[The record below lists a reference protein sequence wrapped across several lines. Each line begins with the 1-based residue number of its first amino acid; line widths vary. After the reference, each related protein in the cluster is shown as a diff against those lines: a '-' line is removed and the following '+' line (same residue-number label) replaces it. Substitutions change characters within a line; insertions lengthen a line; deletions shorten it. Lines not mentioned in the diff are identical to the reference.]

1 MSTTEQDIIIV
12 GGGISGAA
20 LAYGLSGKGR
30 KVTVLDA
37 PTDTNKAS
45 RTNVGLI
52 WCQSKFLHLPEYAKW
67 GFVSSRLYP
76 ALTKELEEISGHA
89 IPVNYTGGIIPVLSE
104 EDYQKRGDYI
114 EKLREALGE
123 YKGIEVPK
131 ETVSISKAE
140 VDAELARMQE
150 RNARIETVDREA
162 KTGLYVYEA
171 DGELLVFRDR
181 GTHYI
186 LNFFLQQG
194 ARPTLPDVSKPVV
207 TELAYRP
214 KDADAMLS
222 AAAYFRAIG
231 FEEVLRRT
239 RRTRSGASAGVQRAS
254 QQAAS
259 ASRSG
264 VSAGAAAG
272 EAAVMDFLK
281 QEFSTFTGCLPT
293 EDTLREALAAGQIL
307 CAQDERGI
315 CGLLHFA
322 PGRAASEL
330 RHLAVRADCRRQGIA
345 NALFD
350 AYMSVTGGQKSLVWA
365 RIGNEAAERF
375 YETHDYRPDG
385 WNSVVLQY
393 GGTEQ

>member
-1 MSTTEQDIIIV
+1 MQKIEAFAQAA
-12 GGGISGAA
+12 GLLGAQ
-20 LAYGLSGKGR
+20 LRRGV
-30 KVTVLDA
+30 VT
-37 PTDTNKAS
+37 NS
-45 RTNVGLI
+45 
-52 WCQSKFLHLPEYAKW
+52 FLTA
-67 GFVSSRLYP
+67 
-76 ALTKELEEISGHA
+76 A
-89 IPVNYTGGIIPVLSE
+89 
-104 EDYQKRGDYI
+104 DC
-114 EKLREALGE
+114 
-123 YKGIEVPK
+123 
-131 ETVSISKAE
+131 
-140 VDAELARMQE
+140 
-150 RNARIETVDREA
+150 DREA

-207 TELAYRP
+207 TELAYRT

-222 AAAYFRAIG
+222 AAAYFREIG

-254 QQAAS
+254 QQAVS

-293 EDTLREALAAGQIL
+293 EDALREALAAGQIL

-365 RIGNEAAERF
+365 RTGNEAAEHF

>member
-1 MSTTEQDIIIV
+1 MQKIEAFAQAA
-12 GGGISGAA
+12 GLLGAQ
-20 LAYGLSGKGR
+20 LRRGV
-30 KVTVLDA
+30 VT
-37 PTDTNKAS
+37 NS
-45 RTNVGLI
+45 
-52 WCQSKFLHLPEYAKW
+52 FLTA
-67 GFVSSRLYP
+67 
-76 ALTKELEEISGHA
+76 A
-89 IPVNYTGGIIPVLSE
+89 
-104 EDYQKRGDYI
+104 DC
-114 EKLREALGE
+114 
-123 YKGIEVPK
+123 
-131 ETVSISKAE
+131 
-140 VDAELARMQE
+140 
-150 RNARIETVDREA
+150 DRET

-254 QQAAS
+254 QQAVS

-307 CAQDERGI
+307 CARDERGI

>member
-1 MSTTEQDIIIV
+1 MQKIEAFAQAA
-12 GGGISGAA
+12 GLLGAQ
-20 LAYGLSGKGR
+20 LRRGV
-30 KVTVLDA
+30 VT
-37 PTDTNKAS
+37 NS
-45 RTNVGLI
+45 
-52 WCQSKFLHLPEYAKW
+52 FLTA
-67 GFVSSRLYP
+67 
-76 ALTKELEEISGHA
+76 A
-89 IPVNYTGGIIPVLSE
+89 
-104 EDYQKRGDYI
+104 DC
-114 EKLREALGE
+114 
-123 YKGIEVPK
+123 
-131 ETVSISKAE
+131 
-140 VDAELARMQE
+140 
-150 RNARIETVDREA
+150 DREA
-162 KTGLYVYEA
+162 KTGLYAYDA
-171 DGELLVFRDR
+171 DGELLVLRDR

-254 QQAAS
+254 QQAVS

-365 RIGNEAAERF
+365 TTGNIAAEHF

>member
-1 MSTTEQDIIIV
+1 MQKIEAFAQAA
-12 GGGISGAA
+12 GLLGAQ
-20 LAYGLSGKGR
+20 LRCGV
-30 KVTVLDA
+30 VT
-37 PTDTNKAS
+37 NS
-45 RTNVGLI
+45 
-52 WCQSKFLHLPEYAKW
+52 FLTA
-67 GFVSSRLYP
+67 
-76 ALTKELEEISGHA
+76 A
-89 IPVNYTGGIIPVLSE
+89 
-104 EDYQKRGDYI
+104 DC
-114 EKLREALGE
+114 
-123 YKGIEVPK
+123 
-131 ETVSISKAE
+131 
-140 VDAELARMQE
+140 
-150 RNARIETVDREA
+150 DREA

-254 QQAAS
+254 QQASQQAVS

-350 AYMSVTGGQKSLVWA
+350 AYLAATGGQKSLVWA
-365 RIGNEAAERF
+365 RTGNEAAERF

>member
-1 MSTTEQDIIIV
+1 MQKIEAFAQAA
-12 GGGISGAA
+12 GLLGAQ
-20 LAYGLSGKGR
+20 LRRGV
-30 KVTVLDA
+30 VT
-37 PTDTNKAS
+37 NS
-45 RTNVGLI
+45 
-52 WCQSKFLHLPEYAKW
+52 FLTA
-67 GFVSSRLYP
+67 
-76 ALTKELEEISGHA
+76 A
-89 IPVNYTGGIIPVLSE
+89 
-104 EDYQKRGDYI
+104 DC
-114 EKLREALGE
+114 
-123 YKGIEVPK
+123 
-131 ETVSISKAE
+131 
-140 VDAELARMQE
+140 
-150 RNARIETVDREA
+150 DREA

-194 ARPTLPDVSKPVV
+194 ACPSLPELSKPVV

-214 KDADAMLS
+214 KDADAMRS
-222 AAAYFRAIG
+222 AAAYFHEIG

-239 RRTRSGASAGVQRAS
+239 RRTRNGVSAGVQRAS
-254 QQAAS
+254 QQAVS
-259 ASRSG
+259 ALRSG
-264 VSAGAAAG
+264 VSAGAAVG

-307 CAQDERGI
+307 CAQDGRGI

-365 RIGNEAAERF
+365 RTGNEAAERF

>member
-1 MSTTEQDIIIV
+1 MQKIEAFAQAA
-12 GGGISGAA
+12 GLLGAQ
-20 LAYGLSGKGR
+20 LRRGV
-30 KVTVLDA
+30 VT
-37 PTDTNKAS
+37 NS
-45 RTNVGLI
+45 
-52 WCQSKFLHLPEYAKW
+52 FLTA
-67 GFVSSRLYP
+67 
-76 ALTKELEEISGHA
+76 A
-89 IPVNYTGGIIPVLSE
+89 
-104 EDYQKRGDYI
+104 DC
-114 EKLREALGE
+114 
-123 YKGIEVPK
+123 
-131 ETVSISKAE
+131 
-140 VDAELARMQE
+140 
-150 RNARIETVDREA
+150 DREA

-214 KDADAMLS
+214 KDADAMLT

-239 RRTRSGASAGVQRAS
+239 RRT
-254 QQAAS
+254 
-259 ASRSG
+259 RSG

>member
-1 MSTTEQDIIIV
+1 
-12 GGGISGAA
+12 
-20 LAYGLSGKGR
+20 
-30 KVTVLDA
+30 
-37 PTDTNKAS
+37 
-45 RTNVGLI
+45 
-52 WCQSKFLHLPEYAKW
+52 
-67 GFVSSRLYP
+67 
-76 ALTKELEEISGHA
+76 
-89 IPVNYTGGIIPVLSE
+89 
-104 EDYQKRGDYI
+104 
-114 EKLREALGE
+114 
-123 YKGIEVPK
+123 
-131 ETVSISKAE
+131 
-140 VDAELARMQE
+140 
-150 RNARIETVDREA
+150 
-162 KTGLYVYEA
+162 
-171 DGELLVFRDR
+171 
-181 GTHYI
+181 
-186 LNFFLQQG
+186 
-194 ARPTLPDVSKPVV
+194 
-207 TELAYRP
+207 
-214 KDADAMLS
+214 MLS
-222 AAAYFRAIG
+222 AAAYFREIG

-239 RRTRSGASAGVQRAS
+239 RRTRNGVSAGVQRAS
-254 QQAAS
+254 QQAVS
-259 ASRSG
+259 ALRSG
-264 VSAGAAAG
+264 VSAGAAVG

-365 RIGNEAAERF
+365 RTGNEAAERF

>member
-1 MSTTEQDIIIV
+1 MQKIEAFAQAA
-12 GGGISGAA
+12 GLLGAQ
-20 LAYGLSGKGR
+20 LRRGV
-30 KVTVLDA
+30 VT
-37 PTDTNKAS
+37 NS
-45 RTNVGLI
+45 
-52 WCQSKFLHLPEYAKW
+52 FLTA
-67 GFVSSRLYP
+67 
-76 ALTKELEEISGHA
+76 A
-89 IPVNYTGGIIPVLSE
+89 
-104 EDYQKRGDYI
+104 DC
-114 EKLREALGE
+114 
-123 YKGIEVPK
+123 
-131 ETVSISKAE
+131 
-140 VDAELARMQE
+140 
-150 RNARIETVDREA
+150 DREA

-194 ARPTLPDVSKPVV
+194 ARPALPELDKPVV

-214 KDADAMLS
+214 KDADAMLT

-239 RRTRSGASAGVQRAS
+239 RRTRSGAPIPQE
-254 QQAAS
+254 
-259 ASRSG
+259 
-264 VSAGAAAG
+264 AAAL
-272 EAAVMDFLK
+272 AAREDQFDAVDAFLRS
-281 QEFSTFTGCLPT
+281 QFSRWTGCLPT
-293 EDTLREALAAGQIL
+293 EAALRAALEAGQIL
-307 CAQDERGI
+307 CAEDGHGI

-345 NALFD
+345 NTLFD
-350 AYMSVTGGQKSLVWA
+350 AYLAATGGQKSLVWA
-365 RIGNEAAERF
+365 TTGNIAAEHF

>member
-1 MSTTEQDIIIV
+1 MQKIEAFAQAA
-12 GGGISGAA
+12 GLLGAQ
-20 LAYGLSGKGR
+20 LRRGV
-30 KVTVLDA
+30 VT
-37 PTDTNKAS
+37 NS
-45 RTNVGLI
+45 
-52 WCQSKFLHLPEYAKW
+52 FLTA
-67 GFVSSRLYP
+67 
-76 ALTKELEEISGHA
+76 A
-89 IPVNYTGGIIPVLSE
+89 
-104 EDYQKRGDYI
+104 DC
-114 EKLREALGE
+114 
-123 YKGIEVPK
+123 
-131 ETVSISKAE
+131 
-140 VDAELARMQE
+140 
-150 RNARIETVDREA
+150 DREA

-194 ARPTLPDVSKPVV
+194 AHPTLPDVSKPVV

-222 AAAYFRAIG
+222 AAAYFREIG

-239 RRTRSGASAGVQRAS
+239 RRT
-254 QQAAS
+254 
-259 ASRSG
+259 RSG

>member
-1 MSTTEQDIIIV
+1 MQKIEAFAQAA
-12 GGGISGAA
+12 GLLGAQ
-20 LAYGLSGKGR
+20 LRRGV
-30 KVTVLDA
+30 VT
-37 PTDTNKAS
+37 NS
-45 RTNVGLI
+45 
-52 WCQSKFLHLPEYAKW
+52 FLTA
-67 GFVSSRLYP
+67 
-76 ALTKELEEISGHA
+76 A
-89 IPVNYTGGIIPVLSE
+89 
-104 EDYQKRGDYI
+104 DC
-114 EKLREALGE
+114 
-123 YKGIEVPK
+123 
-131 ETVSISKAE
+131 
-140 VDAELARMQE
+140 
-150 RNARIETVDREA
+150 DREA

-171 DGELLVFRDR
+171 DGELLVFRRPGDAL
-181 GTHYI
+181 YPE
-186 LNFFLQQG
+186 LFLAAGRTSYASGCFQTCRHG
-194 ARPTLPDVSKPVV
+194 AGLP
-207 TELAYRP
+207 A

-222 AAAYFRAIG
+222 AAAYFREIG

-254 QQAAS
+254 QQAVS

-281 QEFSTFTGCLPT
+281 QEFSTFTGCLPM

-365 RIGNEAAERF
+365 RTGNEAAERF
-375 YETHDYRPDG
+375 YETHDYQPDG

>member
-1 MSTTEQDIIIV
+1 MQKIEAFAQAA
-12 GGGISGAA
+12 GLLGAQ
-20 LAYGLSGKGR
+20 LRRGV
-30 KVTVLDA
+30 VT
-37 PTDTNKAS
+37 NS
-45 RTNVGLI
+45 
-52 WCQSKFLHLPEYAKW
+52 FLTA
-67 GFVSSRLYP
+67 
-76 ALTKELEEISGHA
+76 A
-89 IPVNYTGGIIPVLSE
+89 
-104 EDYQKRGDYI
+104 DC
-114 EKLREALGE
+114 
-123 YKGIEVPK
+123 
-131 ETVSISKAE
+131 
-140 VDAELARMQE
+140 
-150 RNARIETVDREA
+150 DREA

-194 ARPTLPDVSKPVV
+194 ARPSLPELSKPVV

-222 AAAYFRAIG
+222 AVAYFREIG

-239 RRTRSGASAGVQRAS
+239 RRT
-254 QQAAS
+254 
-259 ASRSG
+259 RSG

>member
-1 MSTTEQDIIIV
+1 MQKIEAFAQAA
-12 GGGISGAA
+12 GLLGAQ
-20 LAYGLSGKGR
+20 LRRGV
-30 KVTVLDA
+30 VT
-37 PTDTNKAS
+37 NS
-45 RTNVGLI
+45 
-52 WCQSKFLHLPEYAKW
+52 FLTA
-67 GFVSSRLYP
+67 
-76 ALTKELEEISGHA
+76 A
-89 IPVNYTGGIIPVLSE
+89 
-104 EDYQKRGDYI
+104 DC
-114 EKLREALGE
+114 
-123 YKGIEVPK
+123 
-131 ETVSISKAE
+131 
-140 VDAELARMQE
+140 
-150 RNARIETVDREA
+150 DREA

-194 ARPTLPDVSKPVV
+194 ACPSLPELSKPVV

-214 KDADAMLS
+214 KDADAMRS
-222 AAAYFRAIG
+222 AAAYFREIG

-239 RRTRSGASAGVQRAS
+239 RRTRNGVSAGVQRAS
-254 QQAAS
+254 QQAVS
-259 ASRSG
+259 ALRSG
-264 VSAGAAAG
+264 VSAGAAVG

-307 CAQDERGI
+307 CA
-315 CGLLHFA
+315 LLHFA

-365 RIGNEAAERF
+365 RTGNEAAERF

>member
-1 MSTTEQDIIIV
+1 MQKIEAFSQAA
-12 GGGISGAA
+12 GLLGAQ
-20 LAYGLSGKGR
+20 LRRGV
-30 KVTVLDA
+30 VT
-37 PTDTNKAS
+37 NS
-45 RTNVGLI
+45 
-52 WCQSKFLHLPEYAKW
+52 FLTA
-67 GFVSSRLYP
+67 
-76 ALTKELEEISGHA
+76 A
-89 IPVNYTGGIIPVLSE
+89 
-104 EDYQKRGDYI
+104 DC
-114 EKLREALGE
+114 
-123 YKGIEVPK
+123 
-131 ETVSISKAE
+131 
-140 VDAELARMQE
+140 
-150 RNARIETVDREA
+150 DREA

-214 KDADAMLS
+214 KDADAMLT

-239 RRTRSGASAGVQRAS
+239 RRTRSGASAGV
-254 QQAAS
+254 
-259 ASRSG
+259 
-264 VSAGAAAG
+264 AAG

-293 EDTLREALAAGQIL
+293 EDALREALAAGQIL